1 MKVVRYMFDIC
12 MKSDADVYTMA
23 SVVRKAIMNA
33 DGVLGCE
40 AKDEHAKL
48 VNSVYVD
55 KIIENQNKA
64 GKLLWLDKG

>member
-40 AKDEHAKL
+40 TKTEHSKL
-48 VNSVYVD
+48 VNSVQVD
-55 KIIENQNKA
+55 NIIETQNKA
-64 GKLLWLDKG
+64 GKLLWLDRG